1 MNMDI
6 NVKKPHPMVYDAK
19 AYLLELKHKL
29 PVYAE
34 VLSLCSSNG
43 NELAR
48 VCSETMESF
57 LTGKPVADRYLLGL
71 AWYIRNSEE
80 GRIDML
86 V

>member
-1 MNMDI
+1 MI
-6 NVKKPHPMVYDAK
+6 NTKKPHPMAYDAK

-34 VLSLCSSNG
+34 VLSICASNG
-43 NELAR
+43 NSLAKI
-48 VCSETMESF
+48 CSETMELF
-57 LTGKPVADRYLLGL
+57 LAEKPVDDRYLLGL

-80 GRIDML
+80 GRIDIL